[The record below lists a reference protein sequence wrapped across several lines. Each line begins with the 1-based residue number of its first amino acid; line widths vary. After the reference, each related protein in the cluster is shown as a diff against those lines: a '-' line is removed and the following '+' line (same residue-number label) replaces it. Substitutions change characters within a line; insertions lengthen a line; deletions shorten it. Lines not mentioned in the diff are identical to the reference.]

1 MLKNI
6 DFLNIRD
13 RKISIESKLFAVL
26 CLCLIIVSII
36 SIISNFIIGLSW
48 TVNLSITF
56 NLIIHFSFY
65 YYALKDRVSESGRF
79 WYFMFNCA
87 TMFPAWF
94 LNGGSLGSTPVFL
107 IFYLSVGILS
117 LSKRYTGWFIL
128 IFSATAMLCLVFENI
143 FPSLITPYPNEA
155 TRSFDLICAFFN
167 ISFMMIL
174 MLVFYRK
181 VAEFDQFL
189 LLKNKERLEAS
200 QQNLI
205 LAKEAAESATIAKST
220 FLTNMSH
227 EIRTPLNGIIGAS
240 ELLKLTKLDD
250 EQSELLN
257 TLQASN
263 SIMIDIVNDLLDI
276 SKIEANKMEIHN
288 HPFNFRNCI
297 KDAENIIRPLFNSKN
312 VQLLIEVAKDVPDI
326 VIADEIRYKQIIINL
341 LSNAIKFTEVGYVK
355 LNVIFSS
362 ESNTLISSIKDT
374 GIGIDQEDM
383 EKLFRPFSQ
392 INPSLTRKFGGAG
405 LGLAIC
411 RKLAEMMG
419 GNISAVSEP
428 RMGSEFTFKA
438 LIEQHYNNKISKP
451 HHPKTNNNSLPIAGI
466 HILIAEDNIFNQMIT
481 SKMLE
486 KAGYKF
492 SIASDGVQALEMA
505 KDVHYNIVLMDM
517 QMPHMDG
524 VAATIEILELYKNKD
539 ITPPVIIGCSANAM
553 QEDKYKCLN
562 AGMKDFLPK
571 PFTLDDIRSV
581 MIKWTKVD

>member
-1 MLKNI
+1 MLRNI

-36 SIISNFIIGLSW
+36 SIISNFAIGLAW
-48 TVNLSITF
+48 TTNLSISF
-56 NLIIHFSFY
+56 NLIVHFSFY
-65 YYALKDRVSESGRF
+65 YYALKDKVSESGRF
-79 WYFMFNCA
+79 WYFMFNCS

-117 LSKRYTGWFIL
+117 LSRRYTGWFIL
-128 IFSATAMLCLVFENI
+128 IFCTTAMLCLVFEHF
-143 FPSLITPYPNEA
+143 FPSLITPYPDEA

-174 MLVFYRK
+174 MLVFYRQ

-205 LAKEAAESATIAKST
+205 LAKEAAEAATVAKST

-240 ELLKLTKLDD
+240 ELLKLTNLDD
-250 EQSELLN
+250 EQAELLN

-276 SKIEANKMEIHN
+276 SKIEANKMEVHH
-288 HPFNFRNCI
+288 HPFNLRTCL
-297 KDAENIIRPLFNSKN
+297 KDAENIIRPLLNNKDI
-312 VQLLIEVAKDVPDI
+312 QLLIEIGHQVPDTI
-326 VIADEIRYKQIIINL
+326 VADEIRYKQIIINM
-341 LSNAIKFTEVGYVK
+341 LSNAIKFTELGYVRLK
-355 LNVIFSS
+355 VTFDS
-362 ESNTLISSIKDT
+362 ENSTLVSSIKDT
-374 GIGIDQEDM
+374 GIGIDKDDM
-383 EKLFRPFSQ
+383 EKLFLPFSQ

-419 GNISAVSEP
+419 GSITAVSEP
-428 RMGSEFTFKA
+428 GIGSEFTFSA
-438 LIEQHYNNKISKP
+438 LVERYQNDKLLKPIGPKIENGM
-451 HHPKTNNNSLPIAGI
+451 LPIAGM
-466 HILIAEDNIFNQMIT
+466 HILIAEDNVFNQMIT

-492 SIASDGVQALEMA
+492 SIANDGLQALNMA
-505 KDVHYNIVLMDM
+505 KENHYNIVLMDM

-524 VAATIEILELYKNKD
+524 IAATIAILNLYQNKN

-553 QEDKYKCLN
+553 QEDKNKCLD
-562 AGMKDFLPK
+562 AGMKDFLSK